1 MSASFFLDT
10 NVFAYSNAG
19 ESPQKQRAAD
29 ALIDRAIS
37 EGLGVIS
44 FQVIQEFFSVAF
56 RRFKPPMSPSEAERF
71 LATTFSQLRTVH
83 SSYSLYQRA
92 LRLSSGHSLSWYD
105 SLIVAAALEAHCRIL
120 YTEDLQH
127 GQQFDNLRVQNPF
140 L

>member
-1 MSASFFLDT
+1 MSDNFFLDT

-19 ESPQKQRAAD
+19 ESPQKQRTAD
-29 ALIDRAIS
+29 ALIDRAINDS
-37 EGLGVIS
+37 LGVIS

-83 SSYSLYQRA
+83 SSCSLYQRA
-92 LRLSSGHSLSWYD
+92 LELSRRFSLSWYD

-127 GQQFDNLRVQNPF
+127 NQKFDTLLVQNPF